1 MPGNSPLTGVFALDS
16 GASESTHE
24 PFKNVFSVPYS
35 SMFLFLYAI
44 PFGFQSHVFWEVVSP
59 VQNLR
64 VWMPDVEHK
73 SLALYFW
80 NPSLL
85 WMACTWVG
93 FFCVCETKSLSLL
106 QFKNCPFIPWLQRL
120 CSSSF
125 QAFLRRN
132 HFLYSS
138 SFIASVGGE
147 EFRIFLCNHFP
158 LFLKTDI

>member
-1 MPGNSPLTGVFALDS
+1 
-16 GASESTHE
+16 
-24 PFKNVFSVPYS
+24 
-35 SMFLFLYAI
+35 
-44 PFGFQSHVFWEVVSP
+44 

-64 VWMPDVEHK
+64 AWMPDVEHK

-85 WMACTWVG
+85 WMACTWVVVVV
-93 FFCVCETKSLSLL
+93 FFVRPSLCLSYLF
-106 QFKNCPFIPWLQRL
+106 QSCPFIPWLWRL

-132 HFLYSS
+132 HFLYGS
-138 SFIASVGGE
+138 SFMASVGGE